1 MKKKHWF
8 LRIFSFFAIFSFL
21 INCMCCSAYAVQEE
35 QKVSL
40 EEVLDSFGFSTEEKQ
55 DAFKFICEKAGVH
68 LPERFG
74 THELLQLVASTQE
87 RFVNRKDKQ
96 ERWETTD
103 LNWMDQD
110 VTLLNENFAKL
121 NLVDAVFYGWRE
133 DQYAK
138 QYKAQ
143 YDAVCILGA
152 RKSEMEKRIK
162 FVERLVTLG
171 HDFDRVV
178 LLTGERYATVGVDG
192 TAEEI
197 EEIAQH
203 FEISSSEVTEAYIF
217 KYLYE
222 QSCLNK
228 GNFSLLVIDTP
239 ARDGRR
245 PTTQTTVE
253 DFCKWNKEHPGA
265 IEDALFI
272 SSQPYVAYQ
281 TAIIEEILRQNN
293 SDLLFRV
300 AGDSY
305 VPSNDSVKTLAGA
318 LGSYIWIKVLVCL
331 SRWGFTI
338 NSYEDLER
346 AKRLYFHMMWLYK
359 CLIFSPDL
367 ISLAG
372 INNEG

>member
-21 INCMCCSAYAVQEE
+21 INCMCGSASVIQEK
-35 QKVSL
+35 QKVNL
-40 EEVLDSFGFSTEEKQ
+40 EEVLDSFGFVGKERQ

-74 THELLQLVASTQE
+74 THELFQLVASTQE
-87 RFVNRKDKQ
+87 RFVNRADKQ

-103 LNWMDQD
+103 LDWMGQD
-110 VTLLNENFAKL
+110 VKLLNESFAEL
-121 NLVDAVFYGWRE
+121 GFVGAVYPN
-133 DQYAK
+133 K
-138 QYKAQ
+138 MH

-152 RKSEMEKRIK
+152 RRSEMEKRIK
-162 FVERLVTLG
+162 FVERLVARG

-203 FEISSSEVTEAYIF
+203 FGISSSEVTEAYIF

-228 GNFSLLVIDTP
+228 GDFTLVVIDTP

-253 DFCKWNKEHPGA
+253 DFCKWDKEHPGA

-293 SDLLFRV
+293 SDLLFKV
-300 AGDSY
+300 SGDSY
-305 VPSNDSVKTLAGA
+305 MPSNDSVKTLAGA

-372 INNEG
+372 LNNEG

>member
-21 INCMCCSAYAVQEE
+21 INCMCCSASAVQEE

-40 EEVLDSFGFSTEEKQ
+40 EEVLDSFGFIGKERH
-55 DAFKFICEKAGVH
+55 DAFKFICEKAGVF
-68 LPERFG
+68 LPDEFG
-74 THELLQLVASTQE
+74 THEFLQLVELTQE
-87 RFVNRKDKQ
+87 RFVNRADKQ

-152 RKSEMEKRIK
+152 RRSEMEKRIK
-162 FVERLVTLG
+162 FVEQLVKERY
-171 HDFDRVV
+171 HFAWVV
-178 LLTGERYATVGVDG
+178 LLTGARPATVGVDG

-203 FEISSSEVTEAYIF
+203 FGISSSEVTEAHIF

-222 QSCLNK
+222 QSWLNK
-228 GNFSLLVIDTP
+228 GDFALVVIDTP

-253 DFCKWNKEHPGA
+253 DFCKWEKEHPGK
-265 IEDALFI
+265 IEGALFI

-293 SDLLFRV
+293 SELSFRV
-300 AGDSY
+300 DGDSY

-318 LGSYIWIKVLVCL
+318 LGSYIWAKMPNCLRYFNFKIK
-331 SRWGFTI
+331 SD
-338 NSYEDLER
+338 EDLEMTR
-346 AKRLYFHMMWLYK
+346 RLYGHMMWIYNHLPFSRG
-359 CLIFSPDL
+359 LI
-367 ISLAG
+367 
-372 INNEG
+372 NEG

>member
-21 INCMCCSAYAVQEE
+21 INCMCCSASVVQEE
-35 QKVSL
+35 QNVSL
-40 EEVLDSFGFSTEEKQ
+40 EEELDSFGFSTEEQQ
-55 DAFKFICEKAGVH
+55 DAFKFICEKAGVP

-74 THELLQLVASTQE
+74 IHELLQLVESTQK
-87 RFVNRKDKQ
+87 RFVNRADKQ

-110 VTLLNENFAKL
+110 VKLLNENFAKL
-121 NLVDAVFYGWRE
+121 GFVDAVYSS
-133 DQYAK
+133 K
-138 QYKAQ
+138 MH

-152 RKSEMEKRIK
+152 RRSEMEKRIK
-162 FVERLVTLG
+162 FVERLVARG

-197 EEIAQH
+197 EKIAQH
-203 FEISSSEVTEAYIF
+203 FGISSSEVTEAYIF
-217 KYLYE
+217 KYLYK
-222 QSCLNK
+222 QSWLNK
-228 GNFSLLVIDTP
+228 GDFTLVVIDTP

-245 PTTQTTVE
+245 PITQTTVE

-293 SDLLFRV
+293 SDLLFKV

-305 VPSNDSVKTLAGA
+305 VPSNDSAKTLAGA
-318 LGSYIWIKVLVCL
+318 LGSYIWAKMPNCLRHFNFKIK
-331 SRWGFTI
+331 SD
-338 NSYEDLER
+338 EDLEMTR
-346 AKRLYFHMMWLYK
+346 RLYGHMMWIYNHLPFSRG
-359 CLIFSPDL
+359 LI
-367 ISLAG
+367 
-372 INNEG
+372 NEG